1 MAPTPTIQ
9 PSRSLLSSLDCS
21 ILKSHPDFL
30 FSSHKTKMP
39 TLSTIQ
45 PTLDQIGWLISLR
58 GSQIE
63 GQESRIGH
71 PWTENLEQIIPCS

>member
-30 FSSHKTKMP
+30 FSSHKTKDVNSVHH
-39 TLSTIQ
+39 LAHS
-45 PTLDQIGWLISLR
+45 
-58 GSQIE
+58 GSDRMVDFIE
-63 GQESRIGH
+63 RV
-71 PWTENLEQIIPCS
+71 PD